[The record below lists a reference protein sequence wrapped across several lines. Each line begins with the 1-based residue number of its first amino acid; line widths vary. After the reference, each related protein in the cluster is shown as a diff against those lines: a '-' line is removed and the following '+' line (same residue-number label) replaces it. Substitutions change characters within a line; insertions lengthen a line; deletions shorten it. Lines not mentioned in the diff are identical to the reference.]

1 MVTFFWGKTRS
12 ARRALQKYEKQVRG
26 RKVVVRDGGGG
37 PWATCCTSPRT
48 TGPFRCCKL
57 FGKLP
62 TWPQKNKMSRV
73 YRLFFGGSDRAN
85 RQVSK
90 GRGKV
95 LKRGTHG
102 YGVVRGGAV
111 SGTQEP

>member
-1 MVTFFWGKTRS
+1 M
-12 ARRALQKYEKQVRG
+12 LQTLWETAYM
-26 RKVVVRDGGGG
+26 
-37 PWATCCTSPRT
+37 AT
-48 TGPFRCCKL
+48 
-57 FGKLP
+57 
-62 TWPQKNKMSRV
+62 KNKMSRV

-102 YGVVRGGAV
+102 YGAVRGDAV
-111 SGTQEP
+111 GGTQERLK